1 MTVKVFCNIC
11 EREVQRGSPCFLL
24 RKDGIVVEA
33 KVSNWGK
40 WERRVAARGF
50 GEVLFREEGN
60 HICHRCLLDI
70 VRTGEPDPNGWTKE
84 EQIELG
90 IGNVQQIVSARVK
103 R

>member
-1 MTVKVFCNIC
+1 MSNKSFCDLC
-11 EREVQRGSPCFLL
+11 GKEVPETGLLFLL
-24 RKDGIVVEA
+24 HKHGIA
-33 KVSNWGK
+33 VSAQVNSWGK
-40 WERRVAARGF
+40 KEIPRVQTDYSGFSMKERTR
-50 GEVLFREEGN
+50 N

-90 IGNVQQIVSARVK
+90 IGNVTSIKAR